1 VVAKIFEMPHIATLN
16 EKETKFVAALLAC
29 PTLEAACKRLHIS
42 HETGRRYLAA
52 PHVKKAYESACQ
64 QVFAV
69 ELSRLQ
75 KSVRKAITFLEETLE
90 SDDPNPSATK
100 VRAASILLSTAI
112 EVNKNSEFDK
122 RLAELESRSAKGDMN
137 GAIK

>member
-1 VVAKIFEMPHIATLN
+1 MVAKIYEMPHIATLSA
-16 EKETKFVAALLAC
+16 KETKFLAALLAT
-29 PTLEAACKRLHIS
+29 PTLEAACRRLHIS

-75 KSVRKAITFLEETLE
+75 KSVGKAITFLEETLE
-90 SDDPNPSATK
+90 SDDPNPSSTK
-100 VRAASILLSTAI
+100 VRAAAILLSTAI
-112 EVNKNSEFDK
+112 EVNKNSEFDR
-122 RLAELESRSAKGDMN
+122 RLAELESRSMKGDTN
-137 GAIK
+137 GATQ